1 MSNTLPKI
9 ALDTEH
15 GRLEVVL
22 YEADAP
28 NAVASL
34 LELAEQGFYTS
45 QKFFSSAPAMRLH
58 FGRNAAGEGCGYHVE
73 QEPSPKHLF
82 ETAGMV
88 GLSLEAEDNGS
99 EFFIA
104 LEALPHLDGATAVVG
119 QVVSGNELLPQL
131 KVGSELRSVKILRE
145 GTPREVQKTVLREP
159 KITLSRR

>member
-45 QKFFSSAPAMRLH
+45 QKFFSGAPQMRLH
-58 FGRNAAGEGCGYHVE
+58 FGQTAAGEGCGYRVE
-73 QEPSPKHLF
+73 QEPSPRRHF
-82 ETAGMV
+82 DTAGMV
-88 GLSLEAEDNGS
+88 GLSPEAQDNGG

-104 LEALPHLDGATAVVG
+104 LEALPHLDGTCPVVG
-119 QVVSGNELLPQL
+119 RVVSGEELLPQL

-145 GTPREVQKTVLREP
+145 GTPREVQKTVIREP
-159 KITLSRR
+159 RITLSRS